1 MKLEQ
6 EEIPKLVQSFWK
18 AEFPEY
24 TLENCYLLN
33 ENKEDSDKWG
43 AAVYKCE
50 SKEKSMYVAVHLI
63 KDQFF
68 ARKLT
73 EDEINYLLFGTI
85 PLK

>member
-18 AEFPEY
+18 AEFPESA
-24 TLENCYLLN
+24 LEDCYFLN
-33 ENKEDSDKWG
+33 KDNQDSDNWG

-50 SKEKSMYVAVHLI
+50 SKENSMYVAVHLI
-63 KDQFF
+63 RDQFF